1 MLVYDVTR
9 ERQVER
15 LKSDFIATVSH
26 ELRTPITPIK
36 GYVELLRRRGEDMTP
51 ERRREML
58 DTVADR
64 VSHLARL
71 VEDLLLA
78 SGVSEPS
85 AAVVMQTADLASLTR
100 RTVDDFPGDASRL
113 TTRAPAKLMLVQA
126 DPTRVI
132 QVLSN
137 LISNGLEVLPR
148 GLADRGRVPGRR
160 GRVDRQRAR
169 DRPRSRHP
177 G

>member
-1 MLVYDVTR
+1 MSHNAVFEAGNLTQDVVLVYDVTR

-85 AAVVMQTADLASLTR
+85 AAVVMQTADLAALTR
-100 RTVDDFPGDASRL
+100 RAVDDFPGDASRI
-113 TTRAPAKLMLVQA
+113 TTVAPPAA
-126 DPTRVI
+126 GARRRPTR
-132 QVLSN
+132 
-137 LISNGLEVLPR
+137 
-148 GLADRGRVPGRR
+148 PGS
-160 GRVDRQRAR
+160 
-169 DRPRSRHP
+169 SRCCP
-177 G
+177 T